1 LWFNPFSKH
10 KEVERMNDLQAQ
22 REQAMHLL
30 RAGLSTQAVAAQL
43 GRSPQWVRKCRRGFE
58 AAGWAGLVARS
69 RAPHQHGR
77 RTSEAVRQAV
87 KKARSELEAEAARG
101 GGLKYIGGIAVRTR
115 LKAQPITPLPS
126 ARTIERILRAAKM
139 TQVRSAKPQIA
150 YPHLRPTQPGELC
163 QIDHIPRY
171 LQGGEPIYCFNAIDV
186 VSRYPTGQAK
196 ADRRA
201 ATAADF
207 LVHVWQTLGL
217 STYTQVD
224 NEACFSGGFTHPYV
238 LGQCVRLALMVGTE
252 LVFSPVQHPQ
262 SNGYVERFH
271 QDYQKHVWDDTYL
284 ADPPAVQSQAEHF
297 FALYRHSAHHSALQ
311 GQTPDERHRQVSPTR
326 LSPHFTRPAGKLAL
340 YAGRVHVIRRVN
352 PDGTVS
358 VLNVKW
364 PLPHPDCTRGVW
376 VTLEINPQGATLSI
390 FDQAPDVAERRCLAV
405 HPFPLSEP
413 VLEPAPAQEQ
423 PTPPAEMSSCQ
434 VDQRSKWL
442 AFSLTLRPKWPWRLG
457 SRLSRAFRSHT
468 RRFRRSFSE
477 TFY

>member
-1 LWFNPFSKH
+1 
-10 KEVERMNDLQAQ
+10 MNDLQAQ

-30 RAGLSTQAVAAQL
+30 RAGLSTQVVAAQL

-58 AAGWAGLVARS
+58 AAGWAGLVTRS

-101 GGLKYIGGIAVRTR
+101 CGLKYIGAIAVRTW
-115 LKAQPITPLPS
+115 LKDQHIIPLPS
-126 ARTIERILRAAKM
+126 VRTIERILRAAQM
-139 TQVRSAKPQIA
+139 TQIRPTKPQIA

-171 LQGGEPIYCFNAIDV
+171 LQGGEPVYCFNAIDV

-201 ATAADF
+201 TTAADF

-238 LGQCVRLALMVGTE
+238 LGQCIRLALMVGTE
-252 LVFSPVQHPQ
+252 LVFSPVRHPQ

-284 ADPPAVQSQAEHF
+284 ADLPAVQSQAEHF
-297 FALYRHSAHHSALQ
+297 FDLYRCSTHHSALQ
-311 GQTPDERHRQVSPTR
+311 GQTPDERHRQISPTR
-326 LSPHFTRPAGKLAL
+326 LSPHFTRPAGKLPL
-340 YAGRVHVIRRVN
+340 YAGRVHFIRRVD

-364 PLPHPDCTRGVW
+364 SLPHPDCTRGVW
-376 VTLEINPQGATLSI
+376 GTLEINPQGATLSI

-413 VLEPAPAQEQ
+413 VLELAPAQEQ
-423 PTPPAEMSSCQ
+423 PVSPSEMSSCQ
-434 VDQRSKWL
+434 LRERAQL
-442 AFSLTLRPKWPWRLG
+442 PAFFPTLRRTLPWRLA
-457 SRLSRAFRSHT
+457 SRLPRALSSRIRL
-468 RRFRRSFSE
+468 FRRSFSE